1 MTIRDSVAGIASSIR
16 VDRAKSRCAE
26 AEIAASA
33 LSGPEQIATHVG
45 NGDKMLFTNA
55 PIPNKSLGHQIHCND
70 RNWPQCSSRPD
81 VKCDG

>member
-16 VDRAKSRCAE
+16 VDRAKSRWAE

-33 LSGPEQIATHVG
+33 LSGPEQVANHVG

-55 PIPNKSLGHQIHCND
+55 PIPNKSLGIKYIAMIAIGHSVPAAQT
-70 RNWPQCSSRPD
+70 
-81 VKCDG
+81 